1 MVTEISPAATSQIV
15 GDERGGKKCGKG
27 KESAK
32 LPTEP
37 GASSHEG
44 EGVGCMLDSFGRVGL
59 VSWRV
64 VHFVLRGVLPPD
76 TSMECSRMGSPLDY
90 PDPKTCRLFSSKVH
104 PHILFLGERGGLS
117 KISRKCVPQSDCCPS
132 CLFAM
137 ENS

>member
-44 EGVGCMLDSFGRVGL
+44 EGVGCILDSFGRVGL

-76 TSMECSRMGSPLDY
+76 TSMECSRMGSPIIAIRLSRSENLQTFQFKSSPPY
-90 PDPKTCRLFSSKVH
+90 P
-104 PHILFLGERGGLS
+104 FLGGEGGSLQDLKKMCTS
-117 KISRKCVPQSDCCPS
+117 
-132 CLFAM
+132 
-137 ENS
+137 E

>member
-15 GDERGGKKCGKG
+15 DDERGGKKCGKG

-44 EGVGCMLDSFGRVGL
+44 EGCILDLSFGRVGL

-76 TSMECSRMGSPLDY
+76 TPMECSKVGSPIIAIGLSRSENLQTFQFKSSPPY
-90 PDPKTCRLFSSKVH
+90 P
-104 PHILFLGERGGLS
+104 FLGGEGGSLQDLKKMCTS
-117 KISRKCVPQSDCCPS
+117 
-132 CLFAM
+132 
-137 ENS
+137 E

>member
-44 EGVGCMLDSFGRVGL
+44 EL
-59 VSWRV
+59 
-64 VHFVLRGVLPPD
+64 
-76 TSMECSRMGSPLDY
+76 
-90 PDPKTCRLFSSKVH
+90 
-104 PHILFLGERGGLS
+104 RGGLH
-117 KISRKCVPQSDCCPS
+117 IGLWFWPGRTC
-132 CLFAM
+132 
-137 ENS
+137 

>member
-44 EGVGCMLDSFGRVGL
+44 EGVSCILDFSFGRVGL

-76 TSMECSRMGSPLDY
+76 TSMECSKVASPIIAIGLTRSESLQTFQFKSSSPIY
-90 PDPKTCRLFSSKVH
+90 PSWGWGLEEGLGVGWVPSKT
-104 PHILFLGERGGLS
+104 
-117 KISRKCVPQSDCCPS
+117 
-132 CLFAM
+132 
-137 ENS
+137 